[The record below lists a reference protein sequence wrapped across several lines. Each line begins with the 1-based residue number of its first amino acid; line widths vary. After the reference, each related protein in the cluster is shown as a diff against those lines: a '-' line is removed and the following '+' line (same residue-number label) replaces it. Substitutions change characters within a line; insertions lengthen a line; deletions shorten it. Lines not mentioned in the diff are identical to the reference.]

1 MADMTAAQFTAW
13 LGQIWWPFLRIGGA
27 MMLMP
32 VFGSSHVPVRIRL
45 IFTLML
51 AILAAPLMPQM
62 PAVDP
67 FSFDALIFAGQQVF
81 IGAVMA
87 LLLDILFAVFTT
99 LGQILSMQMGLGMA
113 VMNDPVNGVGV
124 PEIGKYYQLFALLLF
139 LALDGHL
146 VALDILVNSFKIWAV
161 GDLPTQHALHVV
173 IMRFGW
179 MVGAALLLSLPA
191 LVAMLLVNVAFGV
204 MNRAA
209 PQLNIFSLGF
219 PMTLLLGL
227 VCLVLTISGVP
238 QNFTTLCGN
247 TLSLM
252 ANLEAAH

>member
-146 VALDILVNSFKIWAV
+146 VALDILVNSFKIWRWATCQ
-161 GDLPTQHALHVV
+161 PSTPC
-173 IMRFGW
+173 MW
-179 MVGAALLLSLPA
+179 
-191 LVAMLLVNVAFGV
+191 
-204 MNRAA
+204 
-209 PQLNIFSLGF
+209 
-219 PMTLLLGL
+219 
-227 VCLVLTISGVP
+227 
-238 QNFTTLCGN
+238 
-247 TLSLM
+247 
-252 ANLEAAH
+252 